1 MNICFNAVQFPIFV
15 FESDLG
21 LSAIRSLIVG
31 GGPAVTTGDEYTV
44 RYVEQCNAREGNDCT
59 GWETSGAWIS
69 PQTSNYGLGLL
80 HCYAPQY
87 QQQAESQ
94 LAATNIF
101 QTFGPSE

>member
-44 RYVEQCNAREGNDCT
+44 RYVEQCKETIAPVGKHLEPGFPLKHPARLHNT
-59 GWETSGAWIS
+59 GTEPAV
-69 PQTSNYGLGLL
+69 PQTYSGHLG
-80 HCYAPQY
+80 
-87 QQQAESQ
+87 
-94 LAATNIF
+94 
-101 QTFGPSE
+101 SE

>member
-69 PQTSNYGLGLL
+69 PQTPSYGLGLL
-80 HCYAPQY
+80 HNTGTEPAVPQTY
-87 QQQAESQ
+87 SGH
-94 LAATNIF
+94 L
-101 QTFGPSE
+101 GSE

>member
-44 RYVEQCNAREGNDCT
+44 VRYVEQCKETIAPVGKHLEPGFPLKHPATGSIARLHNT
-59 GWETSGAWIS
+59 GTEPAV
-69 PQTSNYGLGLL
+69 PQTYSGHLG
-80 HCYAPQY
+80 
-87 QQQAESQ
+87 
-94 LAATNIF
+94 
-101 QTFGPSE
+101 SE

>member
-69 PQTSNYGLGLL
+69 PQTSSYGLL
-80 HCYAPQY
+80 HNTGTEPAVPQTY
-87 QQQAESQ
+87 SGH
-94 LAATNIF
+94 L
-101 QTFGPSE
+101 GSE